1 MLLDLLSK
9 EADLQCAGYANDHI
23 LCVCVCACLKS
34 ILLLKMCHLAK
45 M

>member
-1 MLLDLLSK
+1 MFLDLLSE
-9 EADLQCAGYANDHI
+9 EADLQRAGYANDHTPR
-23 LCVCVCACLKS
+23 VCVCACLKS